1 MTQVAALSIVAVT
14 VGLSLGRP
22 RIGSLRIHHG
32 SAAILGAALTVLLGV
47 APPEILVTAAR
58 LLAAPVVTIV
68 SLMIM
73 TNVAERAGLFDL
85 LGAALARR
93 ARGSGRRLFTYLF
106 FSGVVVGTVFTNDAA
121 VLIFTPIVFGLVE
134 QAGGREWRPENKLPF
149 YFAVLYIAN
158 LVGAL
163 VIANPINLVV
173 ANLLGIG
180 FVEFA
185 AWMALPAAVSIV
197 VSFVG
202 LWLYFRNRIPQ
213 RFAVAM
219 PEKVRG
225 GLGPVQV
232 SCALAVSLT
241 LLGFF
246 TEPVTGVPTWLV
258 AVAGAAAL
266 VLVHKTLGGWE
277 LRPVFRGVGWDVIV
291 FMCGMFVIGLG
302 LRHVGITHML
312 GSLIESLSGGDPA
325 SQRGWVGMLAG
336 ACSAVINNHPT
347 ADLMAFTIQDL
358 ALPLSEKKLL
368 GFAALIGGDLG
379 PKMLPIGSLAAL
391 IWFRLLRDRGVSV
404 PYSLYIRIGVPVTLA
419 ALVASLLAL
428 DLQVRVGAALGLLAG
443 SGP

>member
-1 MTQVAALSIVAVT
+1 MTQVVALSIVAVT

-22 RIGSLRIHHG
+22 RIGRVRIHHG
-32 SAAILGAALTVLLGV
+32 TAAVLGAGLTVLLGV
-47 APPEILVTAAR
+47 GPPDLLVTAAR

-68 SLMIM
+68 SLMVM
-73 TNVAERAGLFDL
+73 TQIAERAGLFAL
-85 LGAALARR
+85 LGDALARR

-106 FSGVVVGTVFTNDAA
+106 FVGVMVGTVFTNDAA

-134 QAGGREWRPENKLPF
+134 QIGGRAWRPENKLPF

-185 AWMALPAAVSIV
+185 VWMALPAAVSIA

-202 LWLYFRNRIPQ
+202 LRWYFRKSLPQ
-213 RFAVAM
+213 EFTIAM
-219 PEKVRG
+219 PEQGRR
-225 GLGPVQV
+225 GLGPVPA
-232 SCALAVSLT
+232 SCALVVALT
-241 LLGFF
+241 LVGFF
-246 TEPVTGVPTWLV
+246 AEPVTGVPTWLV
-258 AVAGAAAL
+258 ALAGAAAL
-266 VLVHKTLGGWE
+266 VLLHKMPGGGE

-291 FMCGMFVIGLG
+291 FMCGMFVIGLA

-312 GSLIESLSGGDPA
+312 GGLIEHLSGEDLA
-325 SQRGWVGMLAG
+325 SRRGWVGLLAG

-347 ADLMAFTIQDL
+347 ADLMAFTIQDF
-358 ALPLSEKKLL
+358 ALPLPEKKLL
-368 GFAALIGGDLG
+368 AFAALIGGDLG

-391 IWFRLLRDRGVSV
+391 IWFRLLRNRGVEV
-404 PYSLYIRIGVPVTLA
+404 PYALYIRIGVPVTLA

-428 DLQVRVGAALGLLAG
+428 ELQVRMGAALGLLTGAG
-443 SGP
+443 S

>member
-22 RIGSLRIHHG
+22 RIGGLRIHHG
-32 SAAILGAALTVLLGV
+32 TAAVLGAALTVLLGV
-47 APPEILVTAAR
+47 APPEILITAAR

-68 SLMIM
+68 SLMVM
-73 TNVAERAGLFDL
+73 TQIAERAGLFAL
-85 LGAALARR
+85 LGNALARHS
-93 ARGSGRRLFTYLF
+93 RGSGRRLFTYIF
-106 FSGVVVGTVFTNDAA
+106 FAGVLVGTVFTNDAA

-134 QAGGREWRPENKLPF
+134 QIGGGTWRAENKLPF

-173 ANLLGIG
+173 ASLLGIG

-202 LWLYFRNRIPQ
+202 LWLYFRASIP
-213 RFAVAM
+213 RTFPVAAPEAVNSR
-219 PEKVRG
+219 P
-225 GLGPVQV
+225 GLVQV
-232 SCALAVSLT
+232 LCALAVALT
-241 LLGFF
+241 LVGFF
-246 TEPVTGVPTWLV
+246 SEPVTGIPTWLV
-258 AVAGAAAL
+258 ALAGAAAL
-266 VLVHKTLGGWE
+266 MLLHRSLGGQE
-277 LRPVFRGVGWDVIV
+277 LRPVLRGVGWDVIV

-302 LRHVGITHML
+302 LRHVGVTDVL
-312 GSLIESLSGGDPA
+312 GGWLETLSGGDP
-325 SQRGWVGMLAG
+325 SSLRGWVGMLAG
-336 ACSAVINNHPT
+336 ACSALINNHPT
-347 ADLMAFTIQDL
+347 ADLMAFTIQDF
-358 ALPLSEKKLL
+358 ALPLSKQKLL

-391 IWFRLLRDRGVSV
+391 IWFRLLRDRGVEV
-404 PYSLYIRIGVPVTLA
+404 PYSLYIRIGIPVTVA

-428 DLQVRVGAALGLLAG
+428 ELQVWMASAL
-443 SGP
+443 